1 MKCLYKRRRGKPQDW
16 TLIIDAGH
24 VMGGLMDASVVA
36 VMRLIIMILQNV
48 NKGNLFAMK
57 LASN

>member
-24 VMGGLMDASVVA
+24 VMGDDGRERRS
-36 VMRLIIMILQNV
+36 LIIMILQNV

-57 LASN
+57 LASK